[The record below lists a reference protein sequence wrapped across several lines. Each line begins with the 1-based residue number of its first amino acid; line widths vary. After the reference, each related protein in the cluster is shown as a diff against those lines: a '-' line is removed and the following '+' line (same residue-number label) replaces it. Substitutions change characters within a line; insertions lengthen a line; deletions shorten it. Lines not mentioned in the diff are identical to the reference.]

1 MEKGVFQPHSATAPL
16 PADRWRQGLRARKL
30 WCFFTVLH
38 MRTLLAPNRR
48 QEQPKDWALE
58 DRVSGLLH
66 RGTLE
71 AGLGGGAGA
80 AAGSGGAGCYF
91 LLTKKGADFVAQPV
105 HEWFTFRP
113 VNARWEVVPT
123 LRRTLPCRV
132 MNRSSRPLES
142 RLRSLRHKGE
152 DQAVGVEL
160 GCCCPAARCCGP
172 LYCIALQT

>member
-1 MEKGVFQPHSATAPL
+1 VSQLHISGRLGVVVYEACLNMWKRASFSNIQPHSATAAM
-16 PADRWRQGLRARKL
+16 PAGRWRQGLRARN
-30 WCFFTVLH
+30 CGASSQYSSQYSSH
-38 MRTLLAPNRR
+38 APSLAPNRR

-71 AGLGGGAGA
+71 AGLGGGGGA

-113 VNARWEVVPT
+113 VNARWGVVPT
-123 LRRTLPCRV
+123 LRRT
-132 MNRSSRPLES
+132 
-142 RLRSLRHKGE
+142 H
-152 DQAVGVEL
+152 
-160 GCCCPAARCCGP
+160 CPAG
-172 LYCIALQT
+172 